1 MKFAKAILVAVVLL
15 AFISQKA
22 HAQNNGGDDIQ
33 GIWLTENKDGKV
45 EIYRSGNTYL
55 GKLIWGKY
63 VMDVNG
69 KPNYDVKNP
78 DPNLRT
84 RPLKELVFLTGLT
97 YENGKWV
104 DGKAYDSTSGKTY
117 SCEVTIKGKSLYLR
131 GYFGITL
138 LGKTTV
144 WQRLDE

>member
-1 MKFAKAILVAVVLL
+1 MKFAKAIVVAAILI
-15 AFISQKA
+15 AFFSQKLQ
-22 HAQNNGGDDIQ
+22 AQNNGADEIK

-45 EIYRSGNTYL
+45 EIYRSGNMYL

-63 VMDVNG
+63 VMDANG

-78 DPNLRT
+78 DPKLRT
-84 RPLKELVFLTGLT
+84 RPLKDLVFLTDLT

-117 SCEVTIKGKSLYLR
+117 SCSVTIKGKSLYLR
-131 GYFGITL
+131 GYIGITL

-144 WQRLDE
+144 WQRLE

>member
-1 MKFAKAILVAVVLL
+1 MKLAKVILVAVILL
-15 AFISQKA
+15 AFVSPKA
-22 HAQNNGGDDIQ
+22 QAQNTGADDIK

-45 EIYRSGNTYL
+45 EIYRSGNMYF

-63 VMDVNG
+63 VMDANG

-84 RPLKELVFLTGLT
+84 RPLKDLVFLTGLV
-97 YENGKWV
+97 YEEEKWV
-104 DGKAYDSTSGKTY
+104 KGKAYDSTSGKTY
-117 SCEVTIKGKSLYLR
+117 SCEVAIKGKNLYLR

-144 WQRLDE
+144 WQRLE